1 MLGML
6 GAAAYR
12 EVEHDLFQHRRCHS
26 IGSQGQSDRAAHLER
41 AAHLRDDLRVAVLLA
56 AHLVA
61 HGERRADV
69 RDDRAAARLERVQVD
84 KACADIATPDAGVGL

>member
-1 MLGML
+1 MTYSKTPPFSL
-6 GAAAYR
+6 
-12 EVEHDLFQHRRCHS
+12 HRFPRPE
-26 IGSQGQSDRAAHLER
+26 RAIAHLER

-56 AHLVA
+56 VHLVA

-84 KACADIATPDAGVGL
+84 KACADIATPHAGVGL

>member
-1 MLGML
+1 ML

-12 EVEHDLFQHRRCHS
+12 EVEHDLFQTDVVTPSVPKARA
-26 IGSQGQSDRAAHLER
+26 SDRAAHLER
-41 AAHLRDDLRVAVLLA
+41 AAHLRDDLGVAVLLA

-84 KACADIATPDAGVGL
+84 KACADIATPDVGVGL

>member
-1 MLGML
+1 ML
-6 GAAAYR
+6 GAAVYL
-12 EVEHDLFQHRRCHS
+12 EVKHDLFQTPPLSLHR
-26 IGSQGQSDRAAHLER
+26 GSQGQGGRAAHLER
-41 AAHLRDDLRVAVLLA
+41 AAHLRDDLRVGARLAV
-56 AHLVA
+56 HLVA